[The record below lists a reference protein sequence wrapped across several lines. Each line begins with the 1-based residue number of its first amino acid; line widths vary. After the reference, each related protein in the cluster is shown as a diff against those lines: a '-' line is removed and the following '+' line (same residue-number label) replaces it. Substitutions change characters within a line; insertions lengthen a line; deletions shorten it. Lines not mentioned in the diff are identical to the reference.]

1 MRSLR
6 ALIMAGERYRL
17 TVAGLLG
24 LGTTETQALSYL
36 AVHGARGQSEL
47 ARDLSLTSSAATAL
61 VDRLE
66 RHGAAERARHPTDR
80 RRTTIRL
87 TAHGEQLV
95 ADGQGPLLASLEQVD
110 PAALPHLA
118 DWLDVIAGV
127 AARPDDL
134 RPAGAQR
141 GAVTATVTSSPRWSV
156 PGTRTERALVAC
168 RAAGDEDVVDVDQRR
183 DRARARRVGR
193 HPARARS
200 STAERQPS
208 RTRARWVGC
217 DATALKSPASSRGP
231 VAGSADRSASCSPSQ
246 PEPPRRG
253 RPGCTATTVSPRASP
268 GRSTWHDQAW
278 FASSDDRAAVL
289 VTGNREKTAVP
300 PAPAEGRRPVLR

>member
-1 MRSLR
+1 MLYPTDEPPADELSPAPDPRTDAGTDEPALAAAVRSLR

-87 TAHGEQLV
+87 TPHGEQLV
-95 ADGQGPLLASLEQVD
+95 ADGQGPLLASLKQVD

-118 DWLDVIAGV
+118 DWLDVIAGSLH
-127 AARPDDL
+127 AR
-134 RPAGAQR
+134 
-141 GAVTATVTSSPRWSV
+141 TS
-156 PGTRTERALVAC
+156 
-168 RAAGDEDVVDVDQRR
+168 
-183 DRARARRVGR
+183 
-193 HPARARS
+193 
-200 STAERQPS
+200 
-208 RTRARWVGC
+208 
-217 DATALKSPASSRGP
+217 
-231 VAGSADRSASCSPSQ
+231 
-246 PEPPRRG
+246 
-253 RPGCTATTVSPRASP
+253 
-268 GRSTWHDQAW
+268 
-278 FASSDDRAAVL
+278 
-289 VTGNREKTAVP
+289 
-300 PAPAEGRRPVLR
+300 